1 MAKRTSFDQKAKGVH
16 KSRKKIIDT
25 VFGREDNNQR
35 VFGYEGEVVK
45 KHKVGE
51 TWTDKDG
58 KEWEQ
63 KDGYIVSVSK
73 FDDIRNY
80 LNEITTCSNKN
91 CKTIQYASADKKL
104 IAKTGKCLYCT
115 QKEEQVLRDDGTW
128 PFYEDYKISK
138 NKLSVVLEL
147 QQKYEEAYKDISN
160 QMQMVNEDGTIQN
173 WTWDIDIEKVK
184 EDIKK
189 DMEGA
194 TEAVSL
200 LLERISLLEDKL
212 KELGH
217 SELIK

>member
-1 MAKRTSFDQKAKGVH
+1 
-16 KSRKKIIDT
+16 
-25 VFGREDNNQR
+25 
-35 VFGYEGEVVK
+35 
-45 KHKVGE
+45 
-51 TWTDKDG
+51 
-58 KEWEQ
+58 
-63 KDGYIVSVSK
+63 
-73 FDDIRNY
+73 
-80 LNEITTCSNKN
+80 
-91 CKTIQYASADKKL
+91 
-104 IAKTGKCLYCT
+104 LYCT